1 MVRLDLSAVLPRHL
15 VKLSSGPRGESEAM
29 VYEIQ
34 ADGMWAGSIGLRED
48 SGTATVVSLRIEPQF
63 RRVRIGSHVLRWLA
77 HTAAARGAHTIC
89 ADVHSTDRSA
99 ITEFRDAGFIDENP
113 VNGLT
118 RLTRHMKPLL
128 SVQPLSPG
136 FAVLRGRN
144 VAAQH
149 IALGEA
155 AAMALRT
162 VEGVQLVL
170 GLGSIGRGFGDAN
183 SDVDLF
189 VVGRG
194 PSLRTIPNGER
205 WLGGH
210 DFDVFVFDLDEA
222 PYAQWPDDRR
232 QAIGEGAVLWAAS
245 SRAVAELRRAIRP
258 RISELK
264 ARVAEALL
272 SLSWIGFHP
281 PSLAGRKELGYY
293 WILPHDLWLHRGH
306 VPSAHGSID
315 EAVGF
320 LFALIFLAN
329 GQFLAPHKWRRYLV
343 EWLVWTPADL
353 RARIETIERAP
364 RDEQAFAARAKDVL
378 ALIEE
383 TFERLKEL
391 RLLPRDVYRSF
402 QRSTPDY
409 SSHNALRLRN
419 GHADPRA

>member
-1 MVRLDLSAVLPRHL
+1 
-15 VKLSSGPRGESEAM
+15 LSSGSRGESEEI
-29 VYEIQ
+29 VYDIL

-63 RRVRIGSHVLRWLA
+63 RRGRIASHVLRWLA
-77 HTAAARGAHTIC
+77 HAAAARGAHTIC
-89 ADVHSTDRSA
+89 ADAHSIDRSA
-99 ITEFRDAGFIDENP
+99 IPEFRHAGFVDEKP
-113 VNGLT
+113 VHG
-118 RLTRHMKPLL
+118 RAPLTRHVKPLQ
-128 SVQPLSPG
+128 SVQPQSPG
-136 FAVLRGRN
+136 FAALPGRN

-189 VVGRG
+189 VIGRG
-194 PSLRTIPNGER
+194 SSLRAIPSGER

-222 PYAQWPDDRR
+222 PYAQWTDDRR
-232 QAIGEGAVLWAAS
+232 QAISEGAVLWAANS
-245 SRAVAELRRAIRP
+245 QAVLELRRAIRP
-258 RISELK
+258 RTSELK
-264 ARVAEALL
+264 ARAAEALL

-293 WILPHDLWLHRGH
+293 WILPHDLWLQRGH

-329 GQFLAPHKWRRYLV
+329 RQFLASHKWRRYLV
-343 EWLVWTPADL
+343 EWLAWTPPDL
-353 RARIETIERAP
+353 GARIEKIERAS
-364 RDEQAFAARAKDVL
+364 RDEQAFAARAQDVL
-378 ALIEE
+378 TLIEE

-402 QRSTPDY
+402 RRSTPDY
-409 SSHNALRLRN
+409 SSHNARRLRN
-419 GHADPRA
+419 GYADPRA